1 MSAFHISSAIR
12 SRSRMARRLG
22 FESVSALE
30 SWEEEVVL
38 DHFANFICDYLALGY
53 TVAPD
58 KRGFVEFVDLDK
70 AVEERIEMLEERRF
84 EMVLDPDKSEWTVR
98 DHYKQFV
105 VGVVADDIWLGR
117 YGVEGAEICKR
128 DWTARQTTVK
138 MVMFLEFLVQEW
150 VDGPGDAS
158 VREKAGHG
166 QMYRV

>member
-84 EMVLDPDKSEWTVR
+84 EMVLDPDKSE
-98 DHYKQFV
+98 
-105 VGVVADDIWLGR
+105 
-117 YGVEGAEICKR
+117 CKSAS
-128 DWTARQTTVK
+128 TASNRT
-138 MVMFLEFLVQEW
+138 
-150 VDGPGDAS
+150 
-158 VREKAGHG
+158 R
-166 QMYRV
+166 